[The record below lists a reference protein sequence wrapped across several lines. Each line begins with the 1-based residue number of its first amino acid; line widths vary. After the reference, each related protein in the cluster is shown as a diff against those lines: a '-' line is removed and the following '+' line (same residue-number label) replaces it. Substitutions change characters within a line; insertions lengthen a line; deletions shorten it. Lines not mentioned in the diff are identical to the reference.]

1 MITHMKFASIPVRD
15 QDRALKFYVE
25 KLGFKVE
32 TDVSMGDRQRWIK
45 LSTPEGKTR
54 VVLFTFPEHEDR
66 IGTFSNVVFATKDVQ
81 KTYEQLHQKG
91 VEFIGKPTVESWGTY
106 VQFKDPDG
114 NLFVLSS
121 ED

>member
-32 TDVSMGDRQRWIK
+32 ADIPFENRQRWIK

-54 VVLFTFPEHEDR
+54 VVLFTFPEQEDR
-66 IGTFSNVVFATKDVQ
+66 IGTPSNVVFATKDVQ
-81 KTYEQLHQKG
+81 KTYEELQQKG
-91 VEFIGKPTVESWGTY
+91 VEFVSKPVAESWGTY
-106 VQFKDPDG
+106 AQFKDPDG
-114 NLFVLSS
+114 NLFILSS